1 VRDLKVYVLE
11 VVNPGAANNNGFS
24 GHQLWICIVPHPPR
38 GLEFPRRWGV
48 LGSLE
53 RGMELSIIK
62 QGSAEAGE

>member
-1 VRDLKVYVLE
+1 
-11 VVNPGAANNNGFS
+11 
-24 GHQLWICIVPHPPR
+24 VPHPPR